1 MRQQV
6 ENGSNLPTVFK
17 FGKTNLLTTIE
28 INDVLWFVAKD
39 ICVFLELPDV
49 RRATERLDDD
59 EKLSGEILHSG
70 QKRRMWLVNESG
82 LYTLIM
88 RSNRPEA
95 KLFRRWVTNEVLPT
109 LRKTGSYSTSISGDF
124 KGLFPKE
131 IQGKFYYDYVKLL
144 TRCGYSTSSGSRS
157 SRRRK
162 NPQEFTVV
170 VDRLNGF
177 RKTTM
182 VSLDYAAYLVQ
193 SSRMRDERARMVER
207 RERFLSAAATNQLN
221 MFQS

>member
-1 MRQQV
+1 MRHLI
-6 ENGSNLPTVFK
+6 EPGSKLPTVFSYDESNK
-17 FGKTNLLTTIE
+17 LRS
-28 INDVLWFVAKD
+28 INEHDHPWFAAID
-39 ICVFLELPDV
+39 ICSILGLTNSRVVISRLYEDEL
-49 RRATERLDDD
+49 RKFNLRG
-59 EKLSGEILHSG
+59 KHGET
-70 QKRRMWLVNESG
+70 WFVNESG
-82 LYTLIM
+82 LYNLIL
-88 RSNRPEA
+88 RSDKPQA
-95 KLFRRWVTNEVLPT
+95 KQFRKWVTNEVLPT